1 MTSPAP
7 VRVLDIGI
15 IKTLIVRLFCGGGQA
30 FELSKDFEV
39 VGLDSD
45 KALIEAA
52 NEMKDKRQ
60 ISYKL
65 NDEGDKLKEFV
76 AKIGTYN

>member
-1 MTSPAP
+1 M
-7 VRVLDIGI
+7 
-15 IKTLIVRLFCGGGQA
+15 GGQA

-39 VGLDSD
+39 VGFDSD

-76 AKIGTYN
+76 AKIGTDN

>member
-1 MTSPAP
+1 M
-7 VRVLDIGI
+7 
-15 IKTLIVRLFCGGGQA
+15 GGQA

-65 NDEGDKLKEFV
+65 NDEGGKLKEFV

>member
-1 MTSPAP
+1 
-7 VRVLDIGI
+7 V
-15 IKTLIVRLFCGGGQA
+15 GGQT

-39 VGLDSD
+39 VGFDSD

-76 AKIGTYN
+76 AKIGTDN

>member
-1 MTSPAP
+1 M
-7 VRVLDIGI
+7 
-15 IKTLIVRLFCGGGQA
+15 
-30 FELSKDFEV
+30 

-45 KALIEAA
+45 KGLIEAA

-65 NDEGDKLKEFV
+65 NDEGGKLKEFV
-76 AKIGTYN
+76 AKIGNCDAGN

>member
-1 MTSPAP
+1 M
-7 VRVLDIGI
+7 
-15 IKTLIVRLFCGGGQA
+15 GGQA

-45 KALIEAA
+45 KGLIEAA

-65 NDEGDKLKEFV
+65 NDEGGKLKEFV
-76 AKIGTYN
+76 AKIGNCDAGN

>member
-1 MTSPAP
+1 M
-7 VRVLDIGI
+7 
-15 IKTLIVRLFCGGGQA
+15 GGQA

-76 AKIGTYN
+76 AKIGTDN

>member
-1 MTSPAP
+1 M
-7 VRVLDIGI
+7 
-15 IKTLIVRLFCGGGQA
+15 GGQA

-65 NDEGDKLKEFV
+65 NDEGGKLKEFV
-76 AKIGTYN
+76 AKIGTGN